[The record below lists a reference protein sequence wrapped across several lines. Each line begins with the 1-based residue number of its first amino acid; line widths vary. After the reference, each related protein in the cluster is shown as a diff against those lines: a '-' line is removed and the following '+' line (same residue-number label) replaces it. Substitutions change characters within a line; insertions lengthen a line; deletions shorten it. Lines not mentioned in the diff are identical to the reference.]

1 MGHPIRRRNELLRA
15 QRAIR
20 SFDFAQDRL
29 RRTYNVG
36 ESKEH
41 EPMRGWSFPLGRIL
55 GVEVRIHTFF
65 VLLLGLS
72 IAEAS
77 SVGGSAGRG
86 VVLWFALLL
95 AIAVREV
102 ARATTAAY
110 FGMELR
116 GIQLL
121 PIGGLFTYSATPTT
135 ESARARRAEIRIAM
149 AGPIA
154 NFAFALLIA
163 GLIYGATSQLNVL
176 ERPLMTPLHLI
187 RSVLWLQV
195 ALGAIHLLPAYP
207 LDAGR
212 ILRAELAKTRG
223 SAMAMRTASGL
234 GMILALGLIV
244 AGVILFQSAWVVMA
258 GFFVLMG
265 AQMEEQGHVLQSVV
279 DTVVMRD
286 IMLTDF
292 STLSASD
299 TYEDAMTKSVH
310 TLQEDFPVIRGNS
323 IVGVVSRA
331 GILDA
336 LQAEG
341 NGYVQGIMQKGFHAA
356 QPEDTLGK
364 VFRSM
369 TGGRA
374 LELVPVVEGE
384 RVVGIVTLQN
394 LKQSMGLFA
403 ETRRLRGRENG

>member
-1 MGHPIRRRNELLRA
+1 
-15 QRAIR
+15 
-20 SFDFAQDRL
+20 
-29 RRTYNVG
+29 
-36 ESKEH
+36 
-41 EPMRGWSFPLGRIL
+41 MRGWSLPLGRIL
-55 GVEVRIHTFF
+55 GVEIRMHTFF

-72 IAEAS
+72 IADAS
-77 SVGGSAGRG
+77 SVGSAASRG
-86 VVLWFALLL
+86 VLLWFALLM
-95 AIAVREV
+95 AIGVREV

-110 FGMELR
+110 FGLELR
-116 GIQLL
+116 GILLL
-121 PIGGLFTYSATPTT
+121 PIGGLFTYSATPAT
-135 ESARARRAEIRIAM
+135 ESASSRRAEIRIAL

-154 NFAFALLIA
+154 NFAFALLMA

-187 RSVLWLQV
+187 RSMLWLQV
-195 ALGAIHLLPAYP
+195 AVGVIHLLPAYP

-223 SAMAMRTASGL
+223 SAMAMRTVSGL
-234 GMILALGLIV
+234 GTILALGLII
-244 AGVILFQSAWVVMA
+244 AGMILFHSAWVMMA
-258 GFFVLMG
+258 GFCVLMG
-265 AQMEEQGHVLQSVV
+265 SQMEEQGHVLQSVV
-279 DTVVMRD
+279 DTVMMRD

-299 TYEDAMTKSVH
+299 TYEDAMKKSVH
-310 TLQEDFPVIRGNS
+310 TLQEDFPVVRGNS
-323 IVGVVSRA
+323 VVGVVSRA

-336 LQAEG
+336 LRSEG
-341 NGYVQGIMQKGFHAA
+341 NGYVQGIMLKGFHAA

-369 TGGRA
+369 TVGRT
-374 LELVPVVEGE
+374 LELVPVVEGS

-403 ETRRLRGRENG
+403 ETRRLRSRE

>member
-1 MGHPIRRRNELLRA
+1 
-15 QRAIR
+15 
-20 SFDFAQDRL
+20 
-29 RRTYNVG
+29 
-36 ESKEH
+36 
-41 EPMRGWSFPLGRIL
+41 MRGWSFPLGRIL

-72 IAEAS
+72 IAEAG
-77 SVGGSAGRG
+77 SVGASTGRG
-86 VVLWFALLL
+86 AALWFALLL
-95 AIAVREV
+95 AIGVREI

-116 GIQLL
+116 GILLL
-121 PIGGLFTYSATPTT
+121 PIGGLFAFGTNTT
-135 ESARARRAEIRIAM
+135 HESASSRRAEKTIAVV
-149 AGPIA
+149 GPLA
-154 NFAFALLIA
+154 NFAFALLMA
-163 GLIYGATSQLNVL
+163 GLIYGATSQVNVL

-187 RSVLWLQV
+187 RSMLWLQV

-212 ILRAELAKTRG
+212 ILRAELARTRG
-223 SAMAMRTASGL
+223 SAGAMRTASGL
-234 GMILALGLIV
+234 GMLLALGLIV
-244 AGVILFQSAWVVMA
+244 AGLFESGWLMMA

-279 DTVVMRD
+279 DTVMMRD

-323 IVGVVSRA
+323 LVGVVSRA

-336 LQAEG
+336 LGRDG
-341 NGYVQGIMQKGFHAA
+341 NGYVQGIMQKGFQAA
-356 QPEDTLGK
+356 RPEDTLGK

-369 TGGRA
+369 TVGRT
-374 LELVPVVEGE
+374 LELVPVVEGS

-403 ETRRLRGRENG
+403 ETRRLRSRE

>member
-1 MGHPIRRRNELLRA
+1 M
-15 QRAIR
+15 
-20 SFDFAQDRL
+20 
-29 RRTYNVG
+29 T
-36 ESKEH
+36 ESKEYVQ
-41 EPMRGWSFPLGRIL
+41 MRGWSFPLGRIL

-72 IAEAS
+72 IAEAG
-77 SVGGSAGRG
+77 SVGASTGRG
-86 VVLWFALLL
+86 AALWFALLL
-95 AIAVREV
+95 AIGVREI

-116 GIQLL
+116 GILLL
-121 PIGGLFTYSATPTT
+121 PIGGLFAFGTNTT
-135 ESARARRAEIRIAM
+135 HESASSRRAEKSIATV
-149 AGPIA
+149 GPIA
-154 NFAFALLIA
+154 NFAFALLLA
-163 GLIYGATSQLNVL
+163 ALIYSATSQVNVL

-187 RSVLWLQV
+187 RSMLWLQV

-212 ILRAELAKTRG
+212 ILRAELARTRG
-223 SAMAMRTASGL
+223 SAGAMRTASGL
-234 GMILALGLIV
+234 GMMLALGMIV
-244 AGVILFQSAWVVMA
+244 AGVVFFQSAWVVMA

-279 DTVVMRD
+279 DTVMMRD

-323 IVGVVSRA
+323 LVGVVSRA

-336 LQAEG
+336 LGRDG
-341 NGYVQGIMQKGFHAA
+341 NGYVQGIMQKGFQAA
-356 QPEDTLGK
+356 RPEDTLGK

-369 TGGRA
+369 TVGRT
-374 LELVPVVEGE
+374 LELVPVVEGS

-403 ETRRLRGRENG
+403 ETRRLRSRE